1 MHNVRMV
8 VLGLL
13 VVRAARGRIDPRKY
27 QPREDMP
34 GVGALVPCA
43 RISFVGS
50 RLRQTT
56 TTYIQFEEPKLIAFN
71 ANMSLINLLQH
82 DKKELVVLSMER
94 YYYKLTIHGWNH
106 FYVHFTIGLLVFN
119 DNLNCDLEIIMASKI
134 QGLDFL

>member
-94 YYYKLTIHGWNH
+94 YYYKLIIHGWNH